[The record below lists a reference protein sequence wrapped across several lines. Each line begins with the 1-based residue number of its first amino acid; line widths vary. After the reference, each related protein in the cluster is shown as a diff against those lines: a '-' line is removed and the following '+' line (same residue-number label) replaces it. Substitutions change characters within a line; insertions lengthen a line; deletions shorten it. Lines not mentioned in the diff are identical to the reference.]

1 MHGSR
6 PLMFTASTAAIVSSL
21 NATTEVSNALM
32 FSLGGG
38 GRKRSVFIRVC
49 MSDVAPATE

>member
-1 MHGSR
+1 
-6 PLMFTASTAAIVSSL
+6 MFTASTAAIVSSL